1 MISRLSH
8 FFRLKRSTNMEEIL
22 AVTLYRYLKLKI
34 LALTSFCLWTTCAFS
49 QPYQNLS
56 QDQKLELSTKLVKE
70 TPLIFEGELIDF
82 KAFKGDD
89 NRIYTTVHVRT
100 IHSYKGSIP
109 IEEEIK
115 IIKRGGYL
123 NGEYVADKHS
133 IGLDDFLAKKTKFIF
148 FCKENINLPVPPK
161 GTTEQYCQFQIDEFS
176 SVIGDMSYSYGTEGW
191 VGLYWLIFKNRME
204 MDDFL
209 GEFEGLSIPQRPKK
223 D

>member
-1 MISRLSH
+1 
-8 FFRLKRSTNMEEIL
+8 MEKTIP
-22 AVTLYRYLKLKI
+22 VTLYRYLKLKI
-34 LALTSFCLWTTCAFS
+34 LALTSFSLWTTCAFS

-56 QDQKLELSTKLVKE
+56 QDEKLELSTKLVKE

-82 KAFKGDD
+82 KAFEGED

-100 IHSYKGSIP
+100 IHSYKSNIP
-109 IEEEIK
+109 IEEEVK

-123 NGEYVADKHS
+123 NGRYVADKHR

-148 FCKENINLPVPPK
+148 FCKENISFPVPPK
-161 GTTEQYCQFQIDEFS
+161 GITEQYYQFQIDEFS

-209 GEFEGLSIPQRPKK
+209 GAFEDLNIPLSSKK

>member
-1 MISRLSH
+1 MENFLS
-8 FFRLKRSTNMEEIL
+8 
-22 AVTLYRYLKLKI
+22 VTIYRYLKLKI
-34 LALTSFCLWTTCAFS
+34 LALTSFCLCSTCAFS

-56 QDQKLELSTKLVKE
+56 QDEKLELSTKLVKE

-82 KAFKGDD
+82 KAFEGEDG
-89 NRIYTTVHVRT
+89 RIYTTVYVRT
-100 IHSYKGSIP
+100 IHSYKSNIP
-109 IEEEIK
+109 IEEEVK

-123 NGEYVADKHS
+123 NGRSETDTHS
-133 IGLDDFLAKKTKFIF
+133 FGLDDFLGKKSKYIF
-148 FCKENINLPVPPK
+148 LCKENISFPVPQEK
-161 GTTEQYCQFQIDEFS
+161 GNDQYYQFQIEEAS
-176 SVIGDMSYSYGTEGW
+176 SVIRDMRRIYGTNGW